1 MMNHLESNSILVDCQ
16 HGFRQERSCE
26 THVQLVTFINELL
39 EAMNNGIETDV
50 IAMDLSKAF
59 DTVPHKR
66 LMEKLKFYG
75 INAQLLEWIENFL
88 CYRKQRVIVDG
99 QSSEF
104 ANVISEV
111 PQGTVLGPILFLIYI
126 NDLPD
131 NLESPVRLYVDDC
144 ILYRPLVS
152 TEDTAVLQRNLMCLS
167 NWYGK

>member
-1 MMNHLESNSILVDCQ
+1 
-16 HGFRQERSCE
+16 
-26 THVQLVTFINELL
+26 
-39 EAMNNGIETDV
+39 MNNGIV

-75 INAQLLEWIENFL
+75 INAQLLMWIENFF

-99 QSSEF
+99 QASEF
-104 ANVISEV
+104 ADVISGV
-111 PQGTVLGPILFLIYI
+111 PQGTVLGPILFLIYM

-131 NLESPVRLYVDDC
+131 NLKSPVRLYVDDC

-152 TEDTAVLQRNLMCLS
+152 IEDRATLQCDLTLCS
-167 NWYGK
+167 NWEKLWQMKNLLRNHYKL

>member
-1 MMNHLESNSILVDCQ
+1 MSKLLEHIIVSNMMNHLESNSILVDCQ
-16 HGFRQERSCE
+16 HGFQQERSCE
-26 THVQLVTFINELL
+26 TQLVTFVNELL

-75 INAQLLEWIENFL
+75 INAQLLVWIENFL

-99 QSSEF
+99 QASEF
-104 ANVISEV
+104 ANVISGV
-111 PQGTVLGPILFLIYI
+111 PQGTVLGPILFLIYM

-131 NLESPVRLYVDDC
+131 NFRIS
-144 ILYRPLVS
+144 
-152 TEDTAVLQRNLMCLS
+152 
-167 NWYGK
+167 G